1 MGCNSFTNIVSF
13 VDQAGVTIP
22 PEMLDSNTLSLLES
36 EHYSRM
42 VLSVDVPTESQKTFD
57 LVEQVRSIAQTYYPD
72 TWLMAGSGVSTTDLM
87 LTITHDKGVVD
98 FIAVA
103 AVLAVLFLATRSLI
117 LPFILVFVI
126 ETSIWLNFSIPYFD
140 GSGVFFLSYLI
151 VSTIQLGVTVDYA
164 ILVSERYRECRRT
177 MPKKRAVRATIESST
192 VSVCTSG
199 LTMIVVGFILGAVS
213 THGLLAQLGH
223 FLGVGVSI
231 SLLAV
236 LFILPGFLYL
246 FDGLIDRLTWHE
258 HFLRGSD
265 SLSDASP
272 LTRQRE
278 QTKEVSHECIQKPQF

>member
-1 MGCNSFTNIVSF
+1 M
-13 VDQAGVTIP
+13 
-22 PEMLDSNTLSLLES
+22 
-36 EHYSRM
+36 
-42 VLSVDVPTESQKTFD
+42 
-57 LVEQVRSIAQTYYPD
+57 
-72 TWLMAGSGVSTTDLM
+72 
-87 LTITHDKGVVD
+87 
-98 FIAVA
+98 
-103 AVLAVLFLATRSLI
+103 
-117 LPFILVFVI
+117 
-126 ETSIWLNFSIPYFD
+126 
-140 GSGVFFLSYLI
+140 FFLSYLI